1 MKIKIF
7 LVALFI
13 TTAAYGQ
20 TKTGSYDAAI
30 RASKDSVTTL
40 MKKIKIPG
48 LALTVMVNGKIILSE
63 GFGFA
68 DLEQK
73 VAVSPSKSRFRIGSI
88 SKSLTA
94 AGLAKLYEQ
103 KKIIL
108 DSSVYFYL
116 PNYPK
121 YKYKPT
127 IRQVAGHLAGVRH
140 YKDDEWRSSKHY
152 NTVDEGLTMFQN
164 DSLLFVPGSKYQY
177 SSYGFNLLSAA
188 MEKAAGKDFLTFI
201 TDEVFLP
208 LKLSNTSADQ
218 NASIIENRTRFYDL
232 VDGGWVNSPYVDNS
246 CKWAGGGFISSSEDI
261 AVFGNALLDD
271 QFLKK
276 ETIQLFATPQKLNN
290 GSATSYGIGFFSGKD
305 HYQRQHFGHSGGS
318 VGGTTDMV
326 IYPDQKI
333 VVVILTNMSAVD
345 LGGISREIANLFID
359 DGKQK
364 KKK

>member
-1 MKIKIF
+1 MKIRLF
-7 LVALFI
+7 LISLLISAGVC
-13 TTAAYGQ
+13 GQ

-30 RASKDSVTTL
+30 KASKDSIAAL

-48 LALTVMVNGKIILSE
+48 VALTVMVNGKIIVSE

-73 VAVSPSKSRFRIGSI
+73 VPVSPSKSRFRIGSI

-116 PNYPK
+116 PDYPK
-121 YKYKPT
+121 YKYRPT
-127 IRQVAGHLAGVRH
+127 IRQVAGHIAGVRH
-140 YKDDEWRSSKHY
+140 YKDDEWKINKHY
-152 NTVDEGLTMFQN
+152 NTVAEGLTIFQN

-208 LKLSNTSADQ
+208 LKLTNTSADQ
-218 NASIIENRTRFYDL
+218 NTPIIENRTRFYDL
-232 VDGGWVNSPYVDNS
+232 ADGRWINSPYVDNS
-246 CKWAGGGFISSSEDI
+246 YKWAGGGFISSSEDI

-271 QFLKK
+271 KFLKK
-276 ETIQLFATPQKLNN
+276 ETIQLFTSPQKLNN
-290 GSATSYGIGFFSGKD
+290 GSNTSYGMGFFSVKD

-333 VVVILTNMSAVD
+333 VVVILTNMSAAD
-345 LGGISREIANLFID
+345 LGGISREIGNLFISSP
-359 DGKQK
+359 KQK
-364 KKK
+364 